1 MLDWI
6 KSTMDS
12 LGYTGLVFLMFLENI
27 FPPIPSEV
35 VMPLAG
41 FMTEQGELSFIGVVI
56 AGMLG
61 SVLGALPFYY
71 LGKYVGLEPL
81 RRWADRHGKWLTLS
95 AKDVDKADAWFDTHG
110 NKAVFFCR
118 FVPGVR
124 TLISVPAGFSG
135 MPLIPFLLYTAL
147 GTGLWAAL
155 LAYLGKLLGENYD
168 RVQNYIGPISYVV
181 IGGLLVLAVVW
192 VIKRRRNRR

>member
-81 RRWADRHGKWLTLS
+81 RRWADRHGKWLTFS
-95 AKDVDKADAWFDTHG
+95 AKDVDRADAWFDTHG